1 MRIIEGKIGS
11 SKDIKIGIVCARF
24 NSFIVTRLLDGAL
37 DTLRRHEVNDD
48 NIDVVYVPGA
58 FEIPVAAD
66 KMAAGG
72 KYDAIITLG
81 AVIRGATPHFDYVCS
96 EASKG
101 IAQTALKYGVPI
113 MFGVLTTDTIE
124 QAIDRAGTKSGNKGA
139 ECAQGAI
146 EMIDLMRQ
154 L

>member
-37 DTLRRHEVNDD
+37 DTLRRHEVNDN

-66 KMAAGG
+66 KMTAGG